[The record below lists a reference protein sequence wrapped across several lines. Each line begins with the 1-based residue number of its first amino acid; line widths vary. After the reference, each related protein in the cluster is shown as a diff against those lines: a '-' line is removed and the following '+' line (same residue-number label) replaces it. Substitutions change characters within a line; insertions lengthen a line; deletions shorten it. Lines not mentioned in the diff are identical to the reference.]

1 MPGFGAAPQA
11 RRVEH
16 AARIYPRSGA
26 KSMTGTQRLDQWLWH
41 ARFFKSRGLA
51 GDLAGSGKLRING
64 ERCEKP
70 AQTVR
75 PGDTLT
81 FPKDR
86 YIRVIQIDAIGTRR
100 GPAPEAAALYTD
112 LAPPEPS
119 DPAPQDTPKRDG
131 GAGRPTKRDR
141 REIDALRRSGS

>member
-1 MPGFGAAPQA
+1 MPAAPGKI
-11 RRVEH
+11 RVD
-16 AARIYPRSGA
+16 
-26 KSMTGTQRLDQWLWH
+26 KWLWH

-51 GDLAGSGKLRING
+51 GELAGSGKLRING

-81 FPKDR
+81 FPKGR
-86 YIRVIQIDAIGTRR
+86 HIRIIQIDAIGARR
-100 GPAPEAAALYTD
+100 GPAPEAAELYTD
-112 LAPPEPS
+112 LSP
-119 DPAPQDTPKRDG
+119 PAPKEPDPETPKRETG
-131 GAGRPTKRDR
+131 SGRPTKRER